1 LAAVSLELLS
11 GDYVEVVTF
20 VRTPEGQNQTNRTHW
35 KVASRAGT
43 WPIPRTVDLMSQEW
57 SDILLP
63 VIPAT
68 HTYYGALM
76 RRINGVKT
84 QLIPSIIGQSV
95 GDLMGDPLPSQ
106 VSAVISKRASSAP
119 PRARGRFYCP
129 SPTEAENNAT
139 GDPSAAY
146 LTALEDLGDFLSLD
160 LTLTDGADNIVLSPV
175 IARFDPPGTFFDAWE
190 VDQYIVRSRWG
201 TQRRRSE
208 INRPDRVP
216 F

>member
-1 LAAVSLELLS
+1 MPAVSLELLS

-35 KVASRAGT
+35 RVVSRVGT
-43 WPIPRTVDLMSQEW
+43 WSIPRTIDEMSQAW
-57 SDILLP
+57 SNLLTP
-63 VIPAT
+63 IIPAT
-68 HTYYGALM
+68 HTYFGGLM

-84 QLIPSIIGQSV
+84 QMIPSVIGQSV
-95 GDLMGDPLPSQ
+95 GDLAGDPLPSQ
-106 VSAVISKRASSAP
+106 VTAVISKRASSAP

-129 SPTEAENNAT
+129 SPTEGENNTT

-146 LTALEDLGDFLSLD
+146 LTLLEDVGDFLTFD
-160 LTLTDGADNIVLSPV
+160 LTLTDGAEEIVLEPV
-175 IARFDPPGTFFDAWE
+175 IARFSPPGTFFDAWR